1 MHQSQDMDWYQK
13 FLQNC
18 PMMVLFLDED
28 GAIRDL
34 SRQLLERLGY
44 EDTDVLGR
52 YPQDFCTPTSRDT
65 MMRVYMPKLRKEKE
79 LNGAEIDLIGIDG
92 KMIPLIS
99 HVRLVMNDEG
109 RGHRTFV
116 FFFDKQHEY
125 LDYFKLLY
133 RKSPAMLFTL
143 NNKGAITDVSN
154 RWIRKMGYD
163 LTDVLGEPIS
173 NFLVVE
179 SELTQDID
187 THPDDLSLDNAPAA
201 FIRKDGALM
210 EALVNARIDLRDPE
224 KPVTYFA
231 VKDVTEQ
238 NKLNRQLQVVAKE
251 NVRLRQELE
260 NERDYL
266 REEVKVAMNFG
277 QIIGESIEL
286 RKMLSKIEAVADTSA
301 SVLVQGESGTGKE
314 LIARVIHDQSR
325 RSSGPLVKVNCA
337 AIPAEL
343 FESEFFGHAK
353 GAFTGAYKDRIGK
366 FAFADGGTL
375 FLDEIAEIPMDL
387 QSKLLRVIQEG
398 EFTPVGENRII
409 KTDIRLVAAT
419 NKDLES
425 LINDGKFR
433 EDLFYR
439 ISVFP
444 INVPSLR
451 ERGDDVI
458 QIASHFLQLA
468 CNELGKRPMLLGKKD
483 TNLLTQYGWPG
494 NIRELKNVIER
505 SVILSNDQELRLD
518 IAMSDLSD
526 HSKRYAIPTSSLVLK
541 HDIMTDDDL
550 DVLHRS
556 NILKA
561 LEVCNWRV
569 SGAGGAAEVLG
580 VKPTT
585 LYDRMKR
592 HDLRKSRSLENKV
605 IK

>member
-1 MHQSQDMDWYQK
+1 MYQSQDVDWYQK
-13 FLQNC
+13 FLQSC

-34 SRQLLERLGY
+34 STQLLGRLGY
-44 EDTDVLGR
+44 EDTDVLGK
-52 YPQDFCTPTSRDT
+52 YPQDFCTPKSRDT
-65 MMRVYMPKLRKEKE
+65 MLQVYMPKLRKEKE
-79 LNGAEIDLIGIDG
+79 LNGAEIDLIDSNG
-92 KMIPLIS
+92 KIIPLIS
-99 HVRLVMNDEG
+99 HVRLVMNEEG
-109 RGHRTFV
+109 RAHRTFV

-143 NNKGAITDVSN
+143 NNKEEITDVSN

-163 LTDVLGEPIS
+163 IADVLGKPIAD
-173 NFLVVE
+173 FLVVE
-179 SELTQDID
+179 SELTQNIH
-187 THPDDLSLDNAPAA
+187 THPDDLSLDNASAA
-201 FIRKDGALM
+201 FIRKDGELM
-210 EALVNARIDLRDPE
+210 ETLVNARIDLRDPT
-224 KPVTYFA
+224 KPLTYFA

-251 NVRLRQELE
+251 NVRLREELE
-260 NERDYL
+260 SERDYL

-277 QIIGESIEL
+277 QIIGASSEL
-286 RKMLSKIEAVADTSA
+286 RKMLSKIEAVASTSA

-353 GAFTGAYKDRIGK
+353 GSFTGAYKDRIGK

-425 LINDGKFR
+425 LINNGKFR
-433 EDLFYR
+433 EDLYYR

-444 INVPSLR
+444 INVPPLR

-458 QIASHFLQLA
+458 QIASHFLKLA
-468 CNELGKRPMLLGKKD
+468 CNELGKRPMSLGKKD
-483 TNLLTQYGWPG
+483 INLLTQYAWPG
-494 NIRELKNVIER
+494 NVRELKNVIER
-505 SVILSNDQELRLD
+505 SVILSNHKELRLD
-518 IAMSDLSD
+518 MAMSDLGNN
-526 HSKRYAIPTSSLVLK
+526 SKKRSAPLFDVMQ
-541 HDIMTDDDL
+541 HDIMTDEEFEA
-550 DVLHRS
+550 LHRS

-561 LEVCNWRV
+561 LELCNWRV
-569 SGAGGAAEVLG
+569 SGVGGAAEILG
-580 VKPTT
+580 VRPTT
-585 LYDRMKR
+585 LYDRIKR
-592 HDLRKSRSLENKV
+592 YELKRLGSL
-605 IK
+605 